1 MTGPEATAGF
11 SWRRAAERIGSVVCV
26 AVADMDAQLWTNSQQ
41 LMTRLGSAI
50 PVVYVESLGLRAP
63 RLSRRDISRLG
74 RRLRRGIARVPQ
86 RPDGLVVVSP
96 LVIPYHG
103 RRTLQELN
111 RHLLDRQLR
120 ASLVGLPR
128 PRVLWSYTPIAAA
141 ELDLAGFDLVVYHC
155 VDDFG
160 TVPRMPAAAVYEA
173 ERELAARADVVFAS
187 APALATRLREINPRT
202 ILVPNVADTAHFATA
217 LEDGDVP
224 DDIARLPRPRVLY
237 VGSLSDH
244 KVDWSL
250 LADVSASLPEF
261 SFVFVGPIG
270 GESRMTGYRRLASR
284 KNCSFPGARAF
295 AELPAFMR
303 GADVGIVPYRLSA
316 HTDAVYPLKLVEY
329 LAAGLPVV
337 STPLPA
343 LGARPEI
350 PIITASDPD
359 AFAEALVQAGM
370 KDTVAEREA
379 RSKSVMR
386 YSWDGLLD
394 EVLGHVTSELPH
406 DV

>member
-1 MTGPEATAGF
+1 MVEALASGMPVLGLARGGAVDIVRPGADGVLIDEAEVADIRRGVRALAEGDWDRPALVHRSHLFARPRFRSRDVGPREGHHVLGIVTMTGPEATAGF

-74 RRLRRGIARVPQ
+74 RRLRRGIAQVPQ

-224 DDIARLPRPRVLY
+224 DEIARLPRPRVLY

-244 KVDWSL
+244 KIDWSL

-261 SFVFVGPIG
+261 SFVFVGP
-270 GESRMTGYRRLASR
+270 SAAS
-284 KNCSFPGARAF
+284 
-295 AELPAFMR
+295 
-303 GADVGIVPYRLSA
+303 
-316 HTDAVYPLKLVEY
+316 
-329 LAAGLPVV
+329 
-337 STPLPA
+337 
-343 LGARPEI
+343 
-350 PIITASDPD
+350 
-359 AFAEALVQAGM
+359 
-370 KDTVAEREA
+370 
-379 RSKSVMR
+379 
-386 YSWDGLLD
+386 
-394 EVLGHVTSELPH
+394 HV
-406 DV
+406 